1 MRCPV
6 CQGWVGLQATACA
19 CGFDLSTGEVAN
31 AMAHARRDLR
41 SARKLELVGLAGAAV
56 FAAVCTL
63 PSLVPED
70 SLAGSFIAAAVASAS
85 GRTVAIFVMLPL
97 VTAIY
102 GLGRGTWMRRDARRR
117 LGVADRMRQPP
128 PARVV
133 RDRERPG

>member
-31 AMAHARRDLR
+31 AMEHARRDLG
-41 SARKLELVGLAGAAV
+41 SARKLQLVGLAGAV
-56 FAAVCTL
+56 AVCTL
-63 PSLVPED
+63 PSLVSED

-85 GRTVAIFVMLPL
+85 GRMVTIFVMLPL

-102 GLGRGTWMRRDARRR
+102 GLGRGTWMHRDARRR